1 MVLCPKAIR
10 YVSWNIVWNAELLI
24 FIIYLQNLA
33 LLLIFAFSLS
43 IHEYSHACA
52 AFILGDSTAKDQGRL
67 TLNPL
72 KHIDLLGTLIFPLLI
87 GFGWAKPVPVAENN
101 LLNKRRSLYIVALAG
116 PLSNIIISILFS
128 IFFHITDNQLLGIIF
143 QQIAA
148 INVILAIFN
157 LFPIPPLDGSNIIYS
172 FLSDKK
178 AFQYNIFIRRYG
190 LLSIIL
196 IYFIF
201 RTYPQII
208 IAPLSII
215 LSLLGLI

>member
-1 MVLCPKAIR
+1 M
-10 YVSWNIVWNAELLI
+10 
-24 FIIYLQNLA
+24 
-33 LLLIFAFSLS
+33 LIFAFSLS

-208 IAPLSII
+208 IAPLSIA
-215 LSLLGLI
+215 SLNCL

>member
-1 MVLCPKAIR
+1 ML
-10 YVSWNIVWNAELLI
+10 AEILFETLNYLYSL
-24 FIIYLQNLA
+24 FTLQNLA

-143 QQIAA
+143 QKIAA